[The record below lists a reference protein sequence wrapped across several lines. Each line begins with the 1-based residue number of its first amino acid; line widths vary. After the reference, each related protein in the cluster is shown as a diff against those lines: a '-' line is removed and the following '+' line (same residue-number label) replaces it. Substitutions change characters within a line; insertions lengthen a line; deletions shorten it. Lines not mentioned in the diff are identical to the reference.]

1 MLKEKEKSKEET
13 KEVKESIG
21 ILVMDEIPKQDV
33 RIVTDDSGNK
43 YEVVTTAE
51 AIQEILEKIRKI
63 EKAL

>member
-1 MLKEKEKSKEET
+1 MLKEREKSKEET

-63 EKAL
+63 DKAL